1 MQSGNEPGRDAAALN
16 LRGIRFIEDNKYD
29 KAVEAFSQSLELSP
43 SAPGVLF
50 NRAEARRL
58 SGDTKAAAA
67 DLTEALRLSPGE
79 PEYLHAL
86 GLVAYD
92 EDDFAA
98 AMEWYAKALAVDP
111 SNANAWNDSGVVH
124 FRKGNFAQAR
134 SAFEKAVALEP
145 GSAEAW
151 YNLADTYE
159 ELGLKTDRVRALEGL
174 RKAGGLPEDR
184 E

>member
-16 LRGIRFIEDNKYD
+16 LRGIRFIEESKYD
-29 KAVEAFSQSLELSP
+29 RAVESFTQSLELSP
-43 SAPGVLF
+43 AAPGVLF
-50 NRAEARRL
+50 NRAEALRL
-58 SGDTKAAAA
+58 SGDTKAAAI
-67 DLTEALRLSPGE
+67 DLAEALRLSPGE
-79 PEYLHAL
+79 PDYMHAL

-92 EDDFAA
+92 EDDFTA
-98 AMEWYAKALAVDP
+98 AMEWYAKALSLNPA
-111 SNANAWNDSGVVH
+111 NASAWNDSGVVH
-124 FRKGNFAQAR
+124 FRKGSFTQAR
-134 SAFEKAVALEP
+134 TAFEKAVALEP

-159 ELGLKTDRVRALEGL
+159 ELGLRAERARALEGL